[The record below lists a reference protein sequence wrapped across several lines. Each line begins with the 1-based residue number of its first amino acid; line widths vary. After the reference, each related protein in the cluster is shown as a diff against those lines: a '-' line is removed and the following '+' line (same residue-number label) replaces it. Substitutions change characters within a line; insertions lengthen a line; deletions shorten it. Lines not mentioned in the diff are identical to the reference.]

1 MSQQKCLRHKVK
13 GIRLSIEIE
22 KVIKAPASIDSIDL
36 LKLLAIFLDNAIEA
50 SLESASPELSF
61 VYFQEENRKI
71 MIIENSTKQEELI
84 QRPILIMA
92 TQLKVMVGG

>member
-1 MSQQKCLRHKVK
+1 MKSIVSAKMFEAQSK

-50 SLESASPELSF
+50 SL
-61 VYFQEENRKI
+61 N
-71 MIIENSTKQEELI
+71 
-84 QRPILIMA
+84 
-92 TQLKVMVGG
+92 QLHQNFSLYIFKKKNQK